1 MTITATPY
9 VNTQSRRR
17 NNYMKHTLPL
27 LIGLLIFAE
36 AKTVYINP
44 DEATRS
50 RLRVEELMLGGQKS
64 PYFPESQTIYINPDQ
79 ATRSRIAVEELMLG
93 GIKGRNKPIIQE
105 EPNPY
110 QFLFDDD

>member
-1 MTITATPY
+1 
-9 VNTQSRRR
+9 
-17 NNYMKHTLPL
+17 MKHTLPL
-27 LIGLLIFAE
+27 LIGLLVFAE

-44 DEATRS
+44 DE
-50 RLRVEELMLGGQKS
+50 
-64 PYFPESQTIYINPDQ
+64 

-110 QFLFDDD
+110 QFLFDDN